1 MANTSAFRIGGSTL
15 GLSVGTTAHSAV
27 ALTSNTSDQINFVAC
42 TNTGSATVA
51 IKFSTILTDV
61 AKLPTDGTF
70 GDFVLPAAMET
81 PILIAVPAVNM
92 QNPVYVTAIAASG
105 TNLVYVTPTV
115 DQS

>member
-1 MANTSAFRIGGSTL
+1 MANTSAFRLGGQTL

-27 ALTSNTSDQINFVAC
+27 ALTSNTPDLINFVAC
-42 TNTGSATVA
+42 TNTGTATVA
-51 IKFSTILTDV
+51 IKFSTISSDV

-70 GDFVLPAAMET
+70 GDFVLPAGMTT

-92 QNPVYVTAIAASG
+92 QYPVYVTAIASAG

>member
-51 IKFSTILTDV
+51 IKFSTISTDV

>member
-1 MANTSAFRIGGSTL
+1 MANTSAFRLGGQTL
-15 GLSVGTTAHSAV
+15 GLSVGATAHSAV
-27 ALTSNTSDQINFVAC
+27 ALTSNTSDLINFVSC
-42 TNTGSATVA
+42 LNLGSGTVA
-51 IKFSTILTDV
+51 IKFSTISSDV

-70 GDFVLPAAMET
+70 GDFVLPPAMQT

-92 QNPVYVTAIAASG
+92 QYPVYVTAIASTG